1 MNTTTDNFRDAFNT
15 PFFMGF
21 HRDCNFEEALE
32 IDVPLQVTAKEINI
46 HKDKYENGF
55 VNDGYLKLFALFRLI
70 GKVDDLEAALS
81 DYALVKL
88 TEMKS
93 KVADYKNGEEIIEFI
108 SDDYHIITKSVEA
121 MEDYL
126 GLKCNF
132 YFVEVA

>member
-1 MNTTTDNFRDAFNT
+1 MNTTTDNFREAFNT

-21 HRDCNFEEALE
+21 HRNGNFEESLE
-32 IDVPLQVTAKEINI
+32 IDVPLQVTAKEISI

-70 GKVDDLEAALS
+70 GKVDDLETALS

-93 KVADYKNGEEIIEFI
+93 KVSDYKNGKEVIEFI
-108 SDDYHIITKSVEA
+108 SDDYYIITKSVEA